1 MKRII
6 ILIALAC
13 NMLCAAA
20 HTNISHSIA
29 KYIEKNIGFI
39 DSLQIANI
47 EKMNDKGD
55 SLTFKNGFNE
65 DTSIRICSSSFAT
78 LTLNKTTSVDAI
90 LFPHDSTATM
100 CIITTYKRP
109 VLESAIQFYDTEA
122 NAIDNNFNLPNIKT
136 DVQLSQF
143 IQKPD
148 TMSLMDFDQLSKSIE
163 PYIFCITYLPQQQ
176 ALCYQLTP
184 ALLSKEEKTKT
195 NAIIKQRKFKWNGHL
210 VNEY

>member
-65 DTSIRICSSSFAT
+65 DTSMQFFFR
-78 LTLNKTTSVDAI
+78 NVD
-90 LFPHDSTATM
+90 
-100 CIITTYKRP
+100 
-109 VLESAIQFYDTEA
+109 
-122 NAIDNNFNLPNIKT
+122 
-136 DVQLSQF
+136 
-143 IQKPD
+143 
-148 TMSLMDFDQLSKSIE
+148 
-163 PYIFCITYLPQQQ
+163 
-176 ALCYQLTP
+176 
-184 ALLSKEEKTKT
+184 
-195 NAIIKQRKFKWNGHL
+195 IKQNNISRCHI
-210 VNEY
+210 VST